1 MIDQSIADAVIAAE
15 RALLDPA
22 VRTDRA
28 ALERW
33 LDPEFTEIGQSG
45 RLWTRDEILDDLL
58 TTDQSGYA
66 AAELTEPQVREL
78 SPDCYLLTY
87 VVQIADRRTR
97 RSSIWR
103 LHAGQWRMIFN
114 QGTPLSDI
122 DSPAASHTST

>member
-15 RALLDPA
+15 RTLLDPE

-58 TTDQSGYA
+58 TTGQSGYA
-66 AAELTEPQVREL
+66 AAELIEPQVREL
-78 SPDCYLLTY
+78 APDCYLLTC
-87 VVQIADRRTR
+87 VVQIGNRRTC

-103 LHAGQWRMIFN
+103 LNSGQWRMSFN
-114 QGTPLSDI
+114 QGTPLS
-122 DSPAASHTST
+122 